1 MLLVLKSAH
10 IPIPLILRGLKSLV
24 WTNCHVRL
32 LIKMLML
39 GTWLPEALFP
49 GRGEKVC
56 PGGTSLLGI
65 FKGIYPFLSGGSI
78 WCLALQPEQPSQE
91 TEVRLDGPA
100 LLCNSENGGYCLNLH
115 ISESSVFTFV
125 NAAAFRC
132 FKFQLLVVAAI
143 RPAVCAPMS
152 TGSCIHRECPMS
164 SASAVKA
171 ATQSII
177 VCVYFRREGLTFLG
191 KLEC

>member
-10 IPIPLILRGLKSLV
+10 IPIPLILGGLKSLV

-49 GRGEKVC
+49 GREEKVC
-56 PGGTSLLGI
+56 PGGTSLWGI
-65 FKGIYPFLSGGSI
+65 FKGIYPFLSGGSR

-100 LLCNSENGGYCLNLH
+100 LLCHSENGGYCLNLR
-115 ISESSVFTFV
+115 ISEYLVFMCV
-125 NAAAFRC
+125 NAAVFRC
-132 FKFQLLVVAAI
+132 SSFWWLL
-143 RPAVCAPMS
+143 PS
-152 TGSCIHRECPMS
+152 GLL
-164 SASAVKA
+164 
-171 ATQSII
+171 
-177 VCVYFRREGLTFLG
+177 CVHP
-191 KLEC
+191 